1 MIVFDVAFGILG
13 LLVILL
19 MSIVC
24 VYFCTKII
32 ISIIEIIS
40 DYRKRRGELVRQI
53 VDMEVRLRNE
63 MDV

>member
-1 MIVFDVAFGILG
+1 MIVFDVAFCILG

-19 MSIVC
+19 ISIVC
-24 VYFCTKII
+24 VYFCTKMI

-40 DYRKRRGELVRQI
+40 GYRKRRGALERQI
-53 VDMEVRLRNE
+53 VDMEARLRNE